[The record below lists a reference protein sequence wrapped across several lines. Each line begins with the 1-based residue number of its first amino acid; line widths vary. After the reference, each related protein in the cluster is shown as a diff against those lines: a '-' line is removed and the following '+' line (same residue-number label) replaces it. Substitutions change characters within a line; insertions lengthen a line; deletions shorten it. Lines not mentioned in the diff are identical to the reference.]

1 MQFVQFYFTKEI
13 DPKGSELKYKDDNQT
28 PADLVNKPASFNTFL
43 MGPYLLDF
51 EKNTGQLV
59 NLKLND
65 YYAFPDKKNNI
76 TTLFKELSQ
85 EQVLYSDL
93 LFISKE
99 NNQASKVEYGKITFL
114 YNEKDQTLIVR
125 KEAANVSVEDIY
137 SVDPQRPY
145 SLLKN
150 IMIKSQDHEKA
161 YLYTEFKNTRFSLIP
176 GTEEGSR
183 MFQGASFHTDNLK
196 YKKIAFKQFA
206 TNSFSQEADKNA
218 WFGISQRYFVS
229 AIAPEYPG
237 KFYTKFL
244 ANNQSCIAGHLSQEL
259 SLKAQEPLVLKQR
272 IYSGPEQ
279 KEYLQSFAPAL
290 EFVVDYGFFWP
301 ICSLIL
307 TVLVYINGFI
317 NNWGLSII
325 LGTIAIRLLLIFL
338 TIKQSHNLKKMQA
351 IQPKLEAIKKNYNGD
366 QAGFTQEVL
375 AIYKAEN
382 LNPLTSLL
390 STIMAPI
397 IQIPIFIAFYSVL
410 METVALRQAPFFGW
424 IVDLS
429 VKDPYYIIPVLVA
442 GTAYVQQLI
451 SPKPQDEAMAFF
463 MKMMPILLGLFCIQ
477 LPSGLGC
484 YWATNNI
491 ISIIHT
497 WKMQSG
503 TITRSA

>member
-1 MQFVQFYFTKEI
+1 
-13 DPKGSELKYKDDNQT
+13 
-28 PADLVNKPASFNTFL
+28 
-43 MGPYLLDF
+43 
-51 EKNTGQLV
+51 
-59 NLKLND
+59 
-65 YYAFPDKKNNI
+65 
-76 TTLFKELSQ
+76 
-85 EQVLYSDL
+85 
-93 LFISKE
+93 
-99 NNQASKVEYGKITFL
+99 
-114 YNEKDQTLIVR
+114 
-125 KEAANVSVEDIY
+125 
-137 SVDPQRPY
+137 
-145 SLLKN
+145 
-150 IMIKSQDHEKA
+150 
-161 YLYTEFKNTRFSLIP
+161 
-176 GTEEGSR
+176 
-183 MFQGASFHTDNLK
+183 
-196 YKKIAFKQFA
+196 
-206 TNSFSQEADKNA
+206 
-218 WFGISQRYFVS
+218 
-229 AIAPEYPG
+229 
-237 KFYTKFL
+237 
-244 ANNQSCIAGHLSQEL
+244 LSQEL